1 MRCVMSELEKIKK
14 TNDIKKLSEQEKKK
28 LAKELRHFLVQA
40 VSENG
45 GHLSSNLGIVELT
58 IALHDFL
65 DFPEDKLIWDVG
77 HQSYV
82 HKILTGRKEKF
93 KKLRKMDGISGFPRT
108 RESACDLFDTGHAST
123 SISLAL
129 GLAKARDLAGR
140 RERIV
145 AVIGD
150 GALTG
155 GMAFEALNNAAKLK
169 SNMIIV
175 LNDNQMS
182 IAPNVGGMANYLGRI
197 RTNTAYQD
205 LKVRV
210 KKILER
216 FPKSGQR
223 LIKKIHRSKDSVKR
237 LLLTGVLFED
247 MGITY
252 IGPIDGHNMEQM
264 RQAFESA
271 SHLNKAVLVHVVTT
285 KGKGYKLAER
295 NPSYFHGV
303 APFYIR
309 TGKLKKKSGEPGYT
323 QLFQETLLELA
334 EENPKITAITAAM
347 PQGTGLYAFAKEYP
361 ERFFDVGIAEEHAV
375 TFAAGLAKGGF
386 HPFVAIYSTFLQRAY
401 DQILHDVCIN
411 RLAVT
416 FAIDRA
422 GLVGEDG
429 KTHQGCFDLSFLTSL
444 PEMTVMAPKNGEELR
459 EMLRFAADLKAP
471 SAIRYPRGKAF
482 TGLSLYNEPV
492 VLGRAEVIGRE
503 RDILL
508 LAVGSM
514 VETAMEVR
522 ELLKKEHYHVSLVNV
537 RFVKPFD
544 KRLYAELL
552 KTHSVVVTMEENV
565 KTGGFG
571 EQFAAWMLE
580 AGFTKKVYFNFSIPD
595 TFVEQGSVDLL
606 KKQLGLHAMQIK
618 NRIVERL

>member
-14 TNDIKKLSEQEKKK
+14 TNDIKKLSEKEKKK

-58 IALHDFL
+58 ITLHDFL

-108 RESACDLFDTGHAST
+108 RESECDLFDTGHAST

-140 RERIV
+140 KERVV

-169 SNMIIV
+169 SNMMIV

-205 LKVRV
+205 LKERV

-334 EENPKITAITAAM
+334 KENPKITAITAAM

-571 EQFAAWMLE
+571 EQFAVWMLE
-580 AGFTKKVYFNFSIPD
+580 AGFTKKVYYNFSIPD